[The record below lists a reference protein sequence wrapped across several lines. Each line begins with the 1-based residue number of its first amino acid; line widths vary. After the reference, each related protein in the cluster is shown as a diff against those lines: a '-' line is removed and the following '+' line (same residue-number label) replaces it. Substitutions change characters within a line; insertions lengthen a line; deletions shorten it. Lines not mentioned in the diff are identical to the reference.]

1 MSLGY
6 GAALRNGFDRLNRL
20 DERLLAK
27 FQRKQRPWVTRL
39 MKWLTFMGET
49 GSWVVHVL
57 ALALIVGA
65 SAWHLP
71 VLLAAGALT
80 ATATSQ
86 VLKRGFRRKRPNKG
100 IPGFVALLED
110 PDAFSFPSGH
120 TAVAFGAAAA
130 LASAHSGLAGIE
142 LVLALAIGCSRVYLG
157 AHYPAD
163 VVAGAVLGVASGTS
177 AAYACAP
184 LLA

>member
-6 GAALRNGFDRLNRL
+6 GAGLRSGFDRLNRL
-20 DERLLAK
+20 DERLLAR

-39 MKWLTFMGET
+39 MKSLTYMGET
-49 GSWVVHVL
+49 KSWL
-57 ALALIVGA
+57 AHAALLAAVAGA
-65 SAWHLP
+65 ASWHLP
-71 VLLAAGALT
+71 LLLAAGALA

-86 VLKRGFRRKRPNKG
+86 ALKRCFRRKRPNKG

-130 LASAHSGLAGIE
+130 LAGADAPLAAAE
-142 LVLALAIGCSRVYLG
+142 LALALLIGGSRVYLG
-157 AHYPAD
+157 AHDPAD
-163 VVAGAVLGVASGTS
+163 VVAGAVVGVASGAL
-177 AAYACAP
+177 AACACAP
-184 LLA
+184 FIG